1 MRCYSKSDFALT
13 RLLMKIALIMH
24 ELLVEGGGER
34 QCVSLARELLR
45 MGHDVDLYTSAY
57 DREHCFPEVCREI
70 KITDIGRGIFPWLSK
85 PRVLRAYLDMLR
97 LEKSVSQHYEVWN
110 PHHWPAEW
118 GAVRLK
124 RKLGGAVVWT
134 CNDVPNFHQKAH
146 EAKPRIAML
155 KRLFHRLDYLYDRAQ
170 TRKID
175 LTVFLSHWA
184 ESEFKA
190 IYPVKTVVVRSGA
203 DPERFRPGGD
213 RRKIR
218 QRFSCADNEFVLL
231 WLGIF
236 MPHRRLEDA
245 IEAMAH
251 LKQEGQRVKL
261 LLAGSGALFPDYFTG
276 LQSLTAERGVQDA
289 VVFTGKVADDEMR
302 DFYCACDAFL
312 FPNENQT
319 WGLAVLEAMA
329 CGIPAM
335 VSKGAAVHEAL
346 TDGHDAVLFP
356 ARDPVALANKIE
368 LLIANPDDRAKI
380 AANGL
385 ELVRTEYN
393 WQRFGE
399 KMADVFS
406 QVVSTAKS
414 QGLDFCGA
422 NFQSGESSTAK

>member
-1 MRCYSKSDFALT
+1 
-13 RLLMKIALIMH
+13 
-24 ELLVEGGGER
+24 
-34 QCVSLARELLR
+34 

-70 KITDIGRGIFPWLSK
+70 KVTDVGRGFFPWLRK
-85 PRVLRAYLDMLR
+85 PRVLRSYLDMRR
-97 LEKSVSQHYEVWN
+97 LERAVDQRYDVWN

-124 RKLGGAVVWT
+124 KKLGGVVVWT

-146 EAKPRIAML
+146 QKQPRETAL
-155 KRLFHRLDYLYDRAQ
+155 KRLLYRLDYLYDRAQ
-170 TRKID
+170 ARNID

-190 IYPVKTVVVRSGA
+190 IYPAATAVVRSGA
-203 DPERFRPGGD
+203 DPDRFRPGGD
-213 RRKIR
+213 RHKIR
-218 QRFSCADNEFVLL
+218 NRFGCADDEFVLL

-245 IEAMAH
+245 IEAVAL
-251 LKQEGQRVKL
+251 LKQQGHRIKL
-261 LLAGSGALFPDYFTG
+261 LLAGSGALFPDYFAG
-276 LQSLTAERGVQDA
+276 LQALVAERRLQDA
-289 VVFTGKVADDEMR
+289 VIFTGKVADDEMR

-329 CGIPAM
+329 CGTPVL
-335 VSKGAAVHEAL
+335 VSHGAAVHEAL

-356 ARDPVALANKIE
+356 ARDPAALAQNIE
-368 LLIANPDDRAKI
+368 QLIANPNERAKI

-393 WQRFGE
+393 WQRFGK
-399 KMADVFS
+399 KMSDVFR
-406 QVVSTAKS
+406 QVVSPAKS
-414 QGLDFCGA
+414 QGLDLVSA
-422 NFQSGESSTAK
+422 KFQSGKSSTVK